1 MKREDLEWNLGYLLD
16 DAARLMR
23 RAFDAR
29 IRHLGL
35 TRAQWFVLAQLY
47 REDGY
52 TQTNLA
58 KLADMDRATL
68 GKVVDRLQE
77 KGLIERRP
85 HPEDRRANLIY
96 ITKAF
101 DRLVAPMRA
110 ESIRLYSD
118 ALRGLSVKQCE
129 QFTTML
135 AKVRENL
142 IGKAEIENDGVG
154 GMGSLMPRMVG
165 AREIT

>member
-29 IRHLGL
+29 IKHLGL

-52 TQTNLA
+52 TQTSLA

-68 GKVVDRLQE
+68 GKGNCCRCTAT
-77 KGLIERRP
+77 R
-85 HPEDRRANLIY
+85 
-96 ITKAF
+96 
-101 DRLVAPMRA
+101 
-110 ESIRLYSD
+110 
-118 ALRGLSVKQCE
+118 
-129 QFTTML
+129 
-135 AKVRENL
+135 
-142 IGKAEIENDGVG
+142 
-154 GMGSLMPRMVG
+154 
-165 AREIT
+165 

>member
-85 HPEDRRANLIY
+85 HPEDRRIGWSRQCVQNQYDSTPTPCAGLVSSSASNLP
-96 ITKAF
+96 
-101 DRLVAPMRA
+101 L
-110 ESIRLYSD
+110 
-118 ALRGLSVKQCE
+118 C
-129 QFTTML
+129 
-135 AKVRENL
+135 
-142 IGKAEIENDGVG
+142 
-154 GMGSLMPRMVG
+154 
-165 AREIT
+165 

>member
-1 MKREDLEWNLGYLLD
+1 MTREDLELNLGYLLD

-29 IRHLGL
+29 IKHLGL
-35 TRAQWFVLAQLY
+35 TRAQWFVLAQLH
-47 REDGY
+47 REDGH

-85 HPEDRRANLIY
+85 HADDRRANLIY

-110 ESIRLYSD
+110 ESVRLYSD
-118 ALRGLSVKQCE
+118 ALRGINVKQCE
-129 QFTTML
+129 QFISML

-142 IGKAEIENDGVG
+142 TRKTGPENEGLSGIV
-154 GMGSLMPRMVG
+154 SFMPREVNSS
-165 AREIT
+165 EPS

>member
-101 DRLVAPMRA
+101 DYVVDATDSVRA
-110 ESIRLYSD
+110 KAAHLKFEIWHSKIEIKTSILKHAS
-118 ALRGLSVKQCE
+118 L
-129 QFTTML
+129 T
-135 AKVRENL
+135 REL
-142 IGKAEIENDGVG
+142 WASKRDLKFVF
-154 GMGSLMPRMVG
+154 
-165 AREIT
+165 

>member
-58 KLADMDRATL
+58 KLADMDRATASEFGFPHRL
-68 GKVVDRLQE
+68 GGFWK
-77 KGLIERRP
+77 
-85 HPEDRRANLIY
+85 
-96 ITKAF
+96 
-101 DRLVAPMRA
+101 
-110 ESIRLYSD
+110 
-118 ALRGLSVKQCE
+118 
-129 QFTTML
+129 ML
-135 AKVRENL
+135 A
-142 IGKAEIENDGVG
+142 
-154 GMGSLMPRMVG
+154 
-165 AREIT
+165 